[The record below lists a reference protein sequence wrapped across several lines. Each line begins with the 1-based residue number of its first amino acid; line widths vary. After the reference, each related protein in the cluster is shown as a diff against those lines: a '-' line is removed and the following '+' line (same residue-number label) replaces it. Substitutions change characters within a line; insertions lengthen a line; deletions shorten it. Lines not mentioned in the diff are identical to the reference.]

1 MAKKY
6 LIYILVLIFHLMSPG
21 LANAFDIVPDPALFE
36 GGRNTAIVGKD
47 ANAIHWN
54 LWDVNATKYRG
65 KGILVWAFVPDR
77 NPIPRKNSAEIAWH
91 KQQLTGVLSALGDS
105 KIEWTR
111 VLQGPDVLA
120 SNTQPPD
127 PVALYNYKLK
137 GFDLLSSQVY
147 VVPVA
152 KGRGRLI
159 AFVLSDIGWLE
170 EATLDFVRLWGERLK
185 NFDPKD
191 TP

>member
-1 MAKKY
+1 MSKKY
-6 LIYILVLIFHLMSPG
+6 LFYVVVLLLNLTLPAP
-21 LANAFDIVPDPALFE
+21 ANAFDITPDPELFT
-36 GGRNTAIVGKD
+36 GKPSTAIVGKN
-47 ANAIHWN
+47 ASAIHWN

-77 NPIPRKNSAEIAWH
+77 NPVPLKPAAEIAWY
-91 KQQLTGVLSALGDS
+91 KQQLTGVLSAAGGD
-105 KIEWTR
+105 KIEWIR
-111 VLQGPDVLA
+111 VLQGPDALA

-159 AFVLSDIGWLE
+159 AFVLSDTGWVE
-170 EATLDFVRLWGERLK
+170 DAALDFIRLWGERLK
-185 NFDPKD
+185 NFDPRD